1 MSQVEA
7 FLTLRRNPLE
17 LWGRPAYEQLL
28 LPGRFLGR
36 EQVLLN
42 DPEGIRHVLMA
53 NHANYRRNI
62 GTHRVLAP
70 VLGSGL
76 FLAEGDAWKRQRRT
90 IAPAFAPRT
99 MPVLARH
106 VIHAA
111 EEEMAALRGMAGRP
125 VELLPRLQRLAL
137 TIAGRSMF
145 SLEME
150 RFGEELRA
158 LLIRYAERWVQ
169 PGVLDL
175 VLPGWIPSPLDLG
188 RSGFRAEWM
197 RFVDRM
203 IDARLAEGTPDEMRP
218 RDLFDLL
225 ATARDPET
233 GARFGRAQL
242 RDEVSTM
249 ILAGHE
255 TTAAA
260 LFWAF
265 YIAARMPEWQE
276 AMAEEAGAAD
286 LSPEGAAASM
296 AGLPRVRAHIDETLR
311 LYPPAFLIVREAK
324 EEDVVAGHR
333 VAPGTVISVSPWI
346 LGRHRKL
353 WDRPEEFRPERFMP
367 GAPPPDR
374 FAYMPFGI
382 GPRICVG
389 ARFAL
394 TEAVLVMAALLRGL
408 RVEPWGRGYLV
419 PRGLVTTQPD
429 RPVRFVLHAR

>member
-1 MSQVEA
+1 
-7 FLTLRRNPLE
+7 
-17 LWGRPAYEQLL
+17 
-28 LPGRFLGR
+28 
-36 EQVLLN
+36 
-42 DPEGIRHVLMA
+42 
-53 NHANYRRNI
+53 
-62 GTHRVLAP
+62 
-70 VLGSGL
+70 
-76 FLAEGDAWKRQRRT
+76 
-90 IAPAFAPRT
+90 

-106 VIHAA
+106 VVAAA
-111 EEEMAALRGMAGRP
+111 EEELASLRTLAGRP
-125 VELLPRLQRLAL
+125 IELLPRLQHLAL

-150 RFGEELRA
+150 RFGAELRG
-158 LLIRYAERWVQ
+158 LLIRYAMRWVQ

-188 RSGFRAEWM
+188 RAGFRTEWM

-203 IDARLAEGTPDEMRP
+203 IDARLAEGEPDESRP

-233 GARFGRAQL
+233 GAGFSRAQL

-276 AMAEEAGAAD
+276 AMAEEAAAAD
-286 LSPEGAAASM
+286 LSPGGAAASLP
-296 AGLPRVRAHIDETLR
+296 ALPRIRAHVDETLR

-324 EEDVVAGHR
+324 EADEVAGHK
-333 VAPGTVISVSPWI
+333 VAPGTVISISPWI

-353 WDRPEEFRPERFMP
+353 WDRAEEFRPERFMP
-367 GAPPPDR
+367 GAPQPDR
-374 FAYMPFGI
+374 FAYLPFGI

-394 TEAVLVMAALLRGL
+394 TEAVLAMACLLRGV

-429 RPVRFVLHAR
+429 RPVRFVLHPR

>member
-1 MSQVEA
+1 
-7 FLTLRRNPLE
+7 
-17 LWGRPAYEQLL
+17 
-28 LPGRFLGR
+28 
-36 EQVLLN
+36 
-42 DPEGIRHVLMA
+42 
-53 NHANYRRNI
+53 
-62 GTHRVLAP
+62 
-70 VLGSGL
+70 
-76 FLAEGDAWKRQRRT
+76 
-90 IAPAFAPRT
+90 
-99 MPVLARH
+99 
-106 VIHAA
+106 
-111 EEEMAALRGMAGRP
+111 
-125 VELLPRLQRLAL
+125 
-137 TIAGRSMF
+137 
-145 SLEME
+145 
-150 RFGEELRA
+150 
-158 LLIRYAERWVQ
+158 
-169 PGVLDL
+169 
-175 VLPGWIPSPLDLG
+175 
-188 RSGFRAEWM
+188 
-197 RFVDRM
+197 
-203 IDARLAEGTPDEMRP
+203 
-218 RDLFDLL
+218 
-225 ATARDPET
+225 
-233 GARFGRAQL
+233 
-242 RDEVSTM
+242 M